1 MGSSSSSLFSL
12 GFILV
17 ILAPLWVGFLVALGF
32 LYRSGL
38 GLTGLSLSIFLF
50 FVFFLRL
57 PRLWLPQASIA
68 PAPDQSQTIS
78 PEPSWLWKESSLVLV
93 EFNTLNVELR
103 KKGGPS
109 TRLKSFETKHCRIAY
124 PIIANFNQFIPI
136 LESELVQ
143 FRGQSV
149 QICNTHMTI
158 IRPSCNRRPLSPDD
172 FLHTI
177 QFISQGT
184 LENVLHLEHELPNEW
199 NVPDRYYLFYILGK
213 MITCRPPSPPIHFF
227 LIILLSVGP
236 IRKG

>member
-1 MGSSSSSLFSL
+1 MSS
-12 GFILV
+12 
-17 ILAPLWVGFLVALGF
+17 
-32 LYRSGL
+32 
-38 GLTGLSLSIFLF
+38 
-50 FVFFLRL
+50 
-57 PRLWLPQASIA
+57 
-68 PAPDQSQTIS
+68 
-78 PEPSWLWKESSLVLV
+78 E
-93 EFNTLNVELR
+93 
-103 KKGGPS
+103 KGGPS

-149 QICNTHMTI
+149 QICNITWLLYVHHSTV
-158 IRPSCNRRPLSPDD
+158 RPPSPTFQQEHQNWD

-177 QFISQGT
+177 QFISHGT

-227 LIILLSVGP
+227 LIILLSVRQYVKGNVHKTKKCANGMKSWSRDNDHDKGWWSPGP
-236 IRKG
+236 WLPDAQKGSNSCLIFSDLWSFFGFNLLIL